1 MANISLMAII
11 GPSVRSS
18 NKYSPMIRS
27 LVRLGLNL
35 RSKSAESSEFLEH
48 FIIIIKFKIPNMI
61 ITINF
66 FDLFYPRRRDDKEAA
81 EELYDELFDYNYEK
95 DTRL

>member
-1 MANISLMAII
+1 MANISLMAIV

-35 RSKSAESSEFLEH
+35 RSKSAESGKFLEH

-66 FDLFYPRRRDDKEAA
+66 FDFDKNLKKNGRS
-81 EELYDELFDYNYEK
+81 LYGV
-95 DTRL
+95 